1 MPRMNPRRRGVSM
14 VEAAVTLPVC
24 ILLSMVVLE
33 FGRFQMVR
41 HVVGN
46 AATVGARRAAIGAQR
61 FSTSALQDDIRSQL
75 ACEKLPDLDVL
86 INRID
91 SQGNPDSAWAG
102 SLAGETISVQIR
114 ATYRAMIPTLGII
127 PAQSS
132 LAVTTLV
139 RCEQD

>member
-1 MPRMNPRRRGVSM
+1 MPRTKPRRRGVSM
-14 VEAAVTLPVC
+14 VEAAVTLPIC

-33 FGRFQMVR
+33 FGRFQMIR

-46 AATVGARRAAIGAQR
+46 AATTGARSASIGAQR
-61 FSTSALQDDIRSQL
+61 FSTSELQSSIRSQL
-75 ACEKLPDLDVL
+75 VCEKLPDLDVV

-91 SQGNPDSAWAG
+91 AQGNPDPAWAG

-114 ATYRAMIPTLGII
+114 ATYQAMIPTLGII
-127 PAQSS
+127 PPQTP